1 MSDAPLRPGWRT
13 QAPLA
18 APLPQLAGGL
28 VALAGL
34 VTVLVPQGI
43 QVLFIGLAVLAAAL
57 YLARGGTARPPAGIL
72 IPLLAFLALELVSL
86 TWTTASMDDAG
97 GQAIAF
103 LYVLGPG
110 LVLIAALEQ
119 ADEAL
124 RQRIERWFVV
134 GLAVGLALYGV
145 EVAFGQPIYRFIKH
159 LDGGKVADIKTMNR
173 AAALFGLLIWPGAFV
188 LYQRG
193 HRQAAFAAVLGFL
206 VLSAFTSNGSALTG
220 MAVGVPLLALA
231 LAWPKLARG
240 VMAVALVAGFVLA
253 VPVALTLH
261 KTSLTREDVMPLS
274 SRHRIEIWRVVGER
288 ILEKPVL
295 GWGLDSSRMIPNE
308 NDRTD
313 FPQIVRDGNIIPL
326 HPHNLFLQILLE
338 TGIVG
343 AALLLALGLAVL
355 RRIGAW
361 PHPDRAFALALYG
374 TAITMATFDYGAWQT
389 WRLCGVMLA
398 ATLMVAIT
406 RARSERP

>member
-1 MSDAPLRPGWRT
+1 MSDRSPGWRAG
-13 QAPLA
+13 APLA
-18 APLPQLAGGL
+18 APLPQLVAGL
-28 VALAGL
+28 LALAGL

-43 QVLFIGLAVLAAAL
+43 QVLFLLLSVLAGAL
-57 YLARGGTARPPAGIL
+57 YMARHGRVRRPADIL
-72 IPLLAFLALELVSL
+72 LPLLAFLALGLISL
-86 TWTTASMDDAG
+86 LWTTVPMEGA

-124 RQRIERWFVV
+124 RQRLERWFAI
-134 GLAVGLALYGV
+134 GLAIGLALYLV
-145 EVAFGQPIYRFIKH
+145 EVAFDQPIYRFIKH
-159 LDGGKVADIKTMNR
+159 LDGAKVASIKNMNR

-188 LYQRG
+188 LYRRG
-193 HRQAAFAAVLGFL
+193 FRLAAFAAVLGYL
-206 VLSAFTSNGSALTG
+206 ALSAFTSNGSALTG

-231 LAWPKLARG
+231 LRWPLLARRA
-240 VMAVALVAGFVLA
+240 MAVVLTLGFLLA

-261 KTSLTREDVMPLS
+261 ETALTREDVLPLS
-274 SRHRIEIWRVVGER
+274 ARHRIEIWKVVGER
-288 ILEKPVL
+288 ILEKPVF

-338 TGIVG
+338 MGVVG
-343 AALLLALGLAVL
+343 AGLLLALGLAVL
-355 RRIGAW
+355 RRIGSW

-398 ATLMVAIT
+398 ATLMVAF
-406 RARSERP
+406 ARPGGAR